1 MDTDIDLEPEP
12 CGSDKNVESKKQAD
26 SAIEIPETSSES
38 KKVVPDKF
46 WTYFTSAGLDV
57 GILAAEFPSQLDIE
71 NYVARGHT
79 TDFPLTLPNNGKNQS
94 NISNRYS
101 EVQKH

>member
-1 MDTDIDLEPEP
+1 MKANRETTSGACTNIMDTDIDLEPEP

-46 WTYFTSAGLDV
+46 
-57 GILAAEFPSQLDIE
+57 
-71 NYVARGHT
+71 
-79 TDFPLTLPNNGKNQS
+79 
-94 NISNRYS
+94 
-101 EVQKH
+101 

>member
-46 WTYFTSAGLDV
+46 
-57 GILAAEFPSQLDIE
+57 
-71 NYVARGHT
+71 
-79 TDFPLTLPNNGKNQS
+79 
-94 NISNRYS
+94 
-101 EVQKH
+101 